1 MATRNYSSFKEI
13 DQRLKILWLQKEID
27 HENIKLGINRSKENL
42 YPGNLMKAIDI
53 PGGLASFW
61 QNIIIT
67 FIANKLYKKFVKK
80 DRIEEKI
87 NYN

>member
-1 MATRNYSSFKEI
+1 MATKNYSSFEEI

-27 HENIKLGINRSKENL
+27 HENIKLGLHRSKDNL
-42 YPGNLMKAIDI
+42 YPRSLLNSFDI
-53 PGGLASFW
+53 PGGFGSFW
-61 QNIIIT
+61 QNIILT

-80 DRIEEKI
+80 DRVEEKI

>member
-1 MATRNYSSFKEI
+1 MATSNYSSFEEI

-27 HENIKLGINRSKENL
+27 HENIKLGIHRSKENL
-42 YPGNLMKAIDI
+42 YPSNLMKAIDI
-53 PGGLASFW
+53 PGGFGGFI

-80 DRIEEKI
+80 DRIKEKI

>member
-1 MATRNYSSFKEI
+1 MATSKYSSFEEI

-27 HENIKLGINRSKENL
+27 LENIKLGLNKSKDNL
-42 YPGNLMKAIDI
+42 YPRNLLNAIDV
-53 PGGLASFW
+53 PGGFGNFW

-67 FIANKLYKKFVKK
+67 FIANKLFKKFGKK
-80 DRIEEKI
+80 HRIKEKI

>member
-1 MATRNYSSFKEI
+1 MATRNYSSFEEI

>member
-1 MATRNYSSFKEI
+1 MATNKYSSFEEI

-27 HENIKLGINRSKENL
+27 VENIKLGLHKSKDNIYPRNL
-42 YPGNLMKAIDI
+42 LNSIDV
-53 PGGLASFW
+53 PGGFGSFW

-67 FIANKLYKKFVKK
+67 FIANKLFRKFAKKQQVK
-80 DRIEEKI
+80 EKI